1 MIQQEKEDVV
11 IIQTTTHR
19 AFLILIRLDKKTPQK
34 HRMKSTEIGK
44 KITELASIDDTREE
58 EGQHNRLH

>member
-11 IIQTTTHR
+11 IIQTT
-19 AFLILIRLDKKTPQK
+19 AFLILIRLDKKYPAETSYEI
-34 HRMKSTEIGK
+34 HRNRK

>member
-11 IIQTTTHR
+11 IIQTT